1 MAWQTNAVNVI
12 SGSSNYTRS
21 GPATG
26 PMAISGSNN
35 NKTQYL

>member
-12 SGSSNYTRS
+12 SGSSNYTWS

-26 PMAISGSNN
+26 ANGYFRL
-35 NKTQYL
+35 KQ